1 MKLHT
6 IFLGC
11 TAALMMASCVSED
24 FTEGGDEGILSLD
37 VSTRQPTS
45 TRADGE
51 YTVTDFPVT
60 IYKEDGTTRVETYE
74 TVAAMPEKIR
84 LDVGNYVLESHTP
97 GTMQR
102 QMTYPYY
109 KGTETSEIKKDVTT
123 KTTIVCKQQ
132 NGSIKVN
139 YDEEFLA
146 LFTAWTITFD
156 DGGSQALSINNTMGN
171 APAAIYWAFAENVEK
186 LTVNFRGT
194 TTEGNTVTASKLLTK
209 SQATETYDGETTNFG
224 GGDAVVVNFT
234 PVEATTGKVTI
245 SITANIVFT
254 ETTENVTINVVDNG
268 KLTPENPDDPQNP
281 DDPTPGDDDKDTI
294 GNIED
299 GTPYMV
305 CVGKK
310 TSSDTFTDTFS
321 ATAST
326 FPNTQ
331 VQIFTPKGL
340 ASLKVTVTGGNEGF
354 AKNTG
359 FLNNFEIIGSD
370 EDLGDIFSGVDGAEL
385 PNTGD
390 TKYVFPLYAFY
401 SMIQR
406 FGATDA
412 NKAHE
417 FYMVAIDQAGN
428 TLSATIKIVVTQ

>member
-1 MKLHT
+1 MKSYKLL
-6 IFLGC
+6 LGC
-11 TAALMMASCVSED
+11 AALLAMTGCVSED
-24 FTEGGDEGILSLD
+24 MTGSSDKGVLSLD
-37 VSTRQPTS
+37 VSTRQPTA
-45 TRADGE
+45 TRAGE
-51 YTVTDFPVT
+51 YEVTDFPVT
-60 IYKEDGTTRVETYE
+60 IYKEDGTTRVESYDA
-74 TVAAMPEKIR
+74 VDAMPEKIR
-84 LDVGNYVLESHTP
+84 LDVGTYVLEAHTP

-109 KGTETSEIKKDVTT
+109 KGTATSEILKDVTT
-123 KTTIVCKQQ
+123 QTTIVCKQQ
-132 NGSIKVN
+132 NGSIEVN
-139 YDEEFLA
+139 YDEDFLA

-156 DGGSQALSINNTMGN
+156 DGGDQALSIKNTNGN
-171 APAAIYWAFAENVEK
+171 DPAAVYWAFGENVDK

-194 TTEGNTVTASKLLTK
+194 TADGNTITASKLLTK
-209 SQATETYDGETTNFG
+209 DQATETYDGETTNFG

-245 SITANIVFT
+245 GITANIVFT
-254 ETTENVTINVVDNG
+254 ETTETVTISVVDNG
-268 KLTPENPDDPQNP
+268 TLTPENPDDPQGP

-294 GNIED
+294 GNTED

-340 ASLKVTVTGGNEGF
+340 ASLKVTVAGGNAGF
-354 AKNTG
+354 AGATG
-359 FLNNFEIIGSD
+359 FLNNLEIIGS
-370 EDLGDIFSGVDGAEL
+370 EDLGEIFSDVDGAEL

-390 TKYVFPLYAFY
+390 TEYVFPLYAFY
-401 SMIQR
+401 SMIQM

-417 FYMVAIDQAGN
+417 FFMVATDQEGN